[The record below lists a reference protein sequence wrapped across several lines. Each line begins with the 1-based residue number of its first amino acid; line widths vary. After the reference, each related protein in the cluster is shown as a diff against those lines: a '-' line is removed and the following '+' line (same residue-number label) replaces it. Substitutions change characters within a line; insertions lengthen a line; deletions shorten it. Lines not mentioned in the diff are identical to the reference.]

1 MLFSRVLAFEKAALA
16 SCLHLTHKLKQ
27 MELFDCIIVGG
38 GPAGLNAAVVL
49 GSCQRKVLL
58 FDTGQYRNKYSHG
71 MHNYLTRD
79 DIEPAEFIQ
88 ISRKEIFKYGVEL
101 ANKKVVNARK
111 NNEGI
116 FVVKDEEGT
125 VYHAK
130 KMLIATGLTD
140 PLPEVEGFEE
150 MYGKSV
156 FHCPYCDG
164 WEVRNKR
171 LGVYAKNKNG
181 FDLAI
186 ALKGWSN
193 DVAIFTDGVKKFKPH
208 EKEELAA
215 NDIAIITLPVL
226 KLEGN
231 NGMIEK
237 IIFKNGTD
245 YSLEALFFV
254 NGFTQQCDLAE
265 TFNCEMSKQGKVLT
279 NQYQQTKTPGLYIAG
294 DADKDMHFVV
304 VAAAEGAKAATTI
317 NKELQKEISKQRLT
331 TAKRSYL
338 LINKI

>member
-1 MLFSRVLAFEKAALA
+1 VWLLKAALA
-16 SCLHLTHKLKQ
+16 SCLHLTHKVNQ

-49 GSCQRKVLL
+49 GRCQRKVLL
-58 FDTGQYRNKYSHG
+58 FDTAQYRNRYSHA

-79 DIEPAEFIQ
+79 HIDPAEFIK
-88 ISRKEIFKYGVEL
+88 ISQKEILKYGVGL
-101 ANKKVVNARK
+101 VNKKVVNARK

-116 FVVKDEEGT
+116 FVVKDEEGS
-125 VYHAK
+125 VYRAK
-130 KMLIATGLTD
+130 KLLIATGLTD
-140 PLPEVEGFEE
+140 PLPQVEGFEE

-164 WEVRNKR
+164 WEVRNRR

-186 ALKGWSN
+186 ALKGWSSQ
-193 DVAIFTDGVKKFKPH
+193 VAIFTDGVNKFKPH

-226 KLEGN
+226 RLEGK

-245 YSLEALFFV
+245 YPVEALFFV

-265 TFNCEMSKQGKVLT
+265 TFNCEMSKQGKVVT
-279 NQYQQTKTPGLYIAG
+279 NQFQQTKTPGLYVAG
-294 DADKDMHFVV
+294 DADKDMQFVV
-304 VAAAEGAKAATTI
+304 VAAAEGAKAAVII
-317 NKELQKEISKQRLT
+317 NKELQKEISRQRLSQT
-331 TAKRSYL
+331 TKA
-338 LINKI
+338 NVV